1 MHFVWLRAEFSV
13 EETQWGMQEM
23 GPQFS
28 SATGLQQNISLE
40 VQNPTRVHPENE
52 KEMLEK
58 QIRWEKRHP
67 AK

>member
-1 MHFVWLRAEFSV
+1 MHFVWLRAEVSA
-13 EETQWGMQEM
+13 EETQRGMQEM

-52 KEMLEK
+52 EEMLEK